1 MGLPAGFD
9 KEEFRE
15 NLETA
20 RTMIDEASEY
30 GRQLAADFDTMV
42 LVGCGAPNRTARLI
56 NHYVDLKVG
65 LTRIRSYLPA
75 EFTQIDP
82 QFIDSERTVVVF
94 GSYSGVTQET
104 VSAAR
109 FCNSKECLTVSIT
122 RLDDSPLSAQV
133 DHKLNYGDTK
143 LGDYPQFMLTSAL
156 VTGFLSV
163 KERASW
169 DVHESMLDSLQ
180 VLPDV
185 LAETVDVSEGMI
197 QRFSRTYHDLDA
209 LLVVG
214 HGPIYN
220 VAYLLAFCSFMEML
234 KIHATPI
241 IAADFF
247 HGPFELVDDS
257 LPVILLIG
265 EDETRAEG
273 LRVKRFCENYVEKYL
288 VVDSKDYEMKGI
300 AGELRGYFSSVVLDA
315 ATRRFMDYYAAF
327 RNHDKSTR
335 RYMGMVEY

>member
-1 MGLPAGFD
+1 MGLPAKFD

-15 NLETA
+15 YLESA
-20 RTMIDEASEY
+20 KMMINEASEY
-30 GRQLAADFDTMV
+30 GQQLAADFDTV
-42 LVGCGAPNRTARLI
+42 VFVGCGAPNRTARLI

-65 LTRIRSYLPA
+65 FTRILSYLPA
-75 EFTQIDP
+75 EFIQIDP
-82 QFIDSERTVVVF
+82 QFIDNKRTVVVF
-94 GSYSGVTQET
+94 GSYSGVTKET

-109 FCNSKECLTVSIT
+109 FCKNKECLAVSIT

-143 LGDYPQFMLTSAL
+143 LGDYPQFILTSAL

-163 KERASW
+163 RESVSW
-169 DVHESMLDSLQ
+169 DVHESMLESLQ
-180 VLPDV
+180 MLPDV
-185 LAETVDVSEGMI
+185 LTETVDVSEGMI
-197 QRFSRTYHDLDA
+197 QTFSHTYHTLDT
-209 LLVVG
+209 LLIVG

-220 VAYLLAFCSFMEML
+220 IAYVLAFCSFMEMQ

-247 HGPFELVDDS
+247 HGPFELLDDS
-257 LPVILLIG
+257 LPVIVLIG
-265 EDETRAEG
+265 EDETREEG
-273 LRVKRFCENYVEKYL
+273 LRVKTFCENYVEKYL

-300 AGELRGYFSSVVLDA
+300 AEELRGYFSSVVLDA

>member
-1 MGLPAGFD
+1 
-9 KEEFRE
+9 
-15 NLETA
+15 
-20 RTMIDEASEY
+20 MIDEASEY

-42 LVGCGAPNRTARLI
+42 FVGCGAPNRTARLVD
-56 NHYVDLKVG
+56 HYVDTRVES
-65 LTRIRSYLPA
+65 TRIRSYLPA
-75 EFTQIDP
+75 ELTQIDP
-82 QFIDSERTVVVF
+82 RFVDSRRTVAVF
-94 GSYSGVTQET
+94 GSYSGVTEET
-104 VSAAR
+104 VNAAR
-109 FCNSKECLTVSIT
+109 FCKSKQCLTVSIT

-163 KERASW
+163 KEPVSW
-169 DVHESMLDSLQ
+169 DVHESMLESLRA
-180 VLPDV
+180 LPDV
-185 LAETVDVSEGMI
+185 LTETVAASEGTVHT
-197 QRFSRTYHDLDA
+197 FSQAHHDLDS

-220 VAYLLAFCSFMEML
+220 IAYLLAICSFMEMQ

-247 HGPFELVDDS
+247 HGPFELIDDS
-257 LPVILLIG
+257 LPVIVLIG
-265 EDETRAEG
+265 EDETRPEG

-288 VVDSKDYEMKGI
+288 VVDSKQYEMKGI
-300 AGELRGYFSSVVLDA
+300 AEELRGYFSSVVLDA

-327 RNHDKSTR
+327 RNHDKTTR
-335 RYMGMVEY
+335 RYMGKVDY

>member
-1 MGLPAGFD
+1 
-9 KEEFRE
+9 
-15 NLETA
+15 
-20 RTMIDEASEY
+20 MINEASEY

-42 LVGCGAPNRTARLI
+42 FVGCGAPNRTARLVD
-56 NHYVDLKVG
+56 HYVDTKVG
-65 LTRIRSYLPA
+65 STRIRSYLPA
-75 EFTQIDP
+75 EFTHIDP
-82 QFIDSERTVVVF
+82 PFIDSRRTVAVF
-94 GSYSGVTQET
+94 GSYSGVTEET

-109 FCNSKECLTVSIT
+109 LCRSKECRTVSIT
-122 RLDDSPLSAQV
+122 RLDDCPLSAQV

-163 KERASW
+163 KESASW
-169 DVHESMLDSLQ
+169 DVHQPMLESLK

-185 LAETVDVSEGMI
+185 LTETVDASEGMI
-197 QRFSRTYHDLDA
+197 QTFSSAYHHLDS

-220 VAYLLAFCSFMEML
+220 IAYLLAVCSFMEMQ

-257 LPVILLIG
+257 LPVIVLVG

-288 VVDSKDYEMKGI
+288 AVDSIDYEMKGI
-300 AGELRGYFSSVVLDA
+300 AEELRGYFSSVVLDA
-315 ATRRFMDYYAAF
+315 ATRRFMDYYAAL
-327 RNHDKSTR
+327 RKHDKSAR
-335 RYMGMVEY
+335 RYMGKVEY